1 MDGVV
6 HTETHCQDYVN
17 AGDGVDSDVPEV
29 KESDDVDETEG
40 DHEDDH
46 DTDLEVTEEEESEE
60 DHTGDGEAEVAP
72 ELYTSDDIRLPGGV
86 VPGVTEV
93 VGGGGLL
100 YDSPDCLSGRDV
112 FLRSGQTHVGET
124 AL

>member
-6 HTETHCQDYVN
+6 HIETHCQDYVN

-60 DHTGDGEAEVAP
+60 GNAGD
-72 ELYTSDDIRLPGGV
+72 
-86 VPGVTEV
+86 
-93 VGGGGLL
+93 
-100 YDSPDCLSGRDV
+100 
-112 FLRSGQTHVGET
+112 
-124 AL
+124 